1 MGAGGTMGFT
11 SRCYRNTVADAL
23 VRMRTVLRALAALL
37 WCAGLL
43 LACSAQAQGAPA
55 VTHMSVDRNSE
66 GLFLDVS
73 MDFALPSLVQE
84 ALEQGIAMTF
94 VADAQ
99 VTRARWYWADEQ
111 VSDVQRFMRL
121 SYQPLTRRWR
131 LSVSSTPF
139 SKSGL
144 GVSVGQTYDQLPEV
158 LAAMQRIARWNIA
171 DATDLDAEASY
182 RVQFQFQLDMTQLPR
197 PLQIGALGRSG
208 WALSLT
214 RTERVPPLKTP

>member
-1 MGAGGTMGFT
+1 M
-11 SRCYRNTVADAL
+11 
-23 VRMRTVLRALAALL
+23 VRPRPALRALAALL
-37 WCAGLL
+37 WCASVL
-43 LACSAQAQGAPA
+43 LAFASHAQGAPT
-55 VTHMSVDRNSE
+55 VTRMGVTRSVE

-73 MDFALPSLVQE
+73 MDFALPALVQE

-171 DATDLDAEASY
+171 DATVLDAEASY
-182 RVQFQFQLDMTQLPR
+182 RVQFHFQLDMTQLPR

-214 RTERVPPLKTP
+214 RTERVPPLGTP